1 MDDDKLLQRIVLNP
15 DILVG
20 KPVIKGTRLSVEY
33 ILDLLSHGDTIEN
46 ILVEYKGLEKDDILA
61 CILYAG
67 KMLDK
72 SNIYLLETKV
82 G

>member
-46 ILVEYKGLEKDDILA
+46 ILVEYNGLEKDDILA